1 LRDFL
6 ESLIAEEL
14 EAIIPTEQPVVTAS
28 LVSLGK
34 QRIEVIRPEHQ
45 TSETT
50 GHQRQRIHHRN
61 HSFLENG
68 RGREYLKYNT
78 FYWKYKWKIAQILG

>member
-6 ESLIAEEL
+6 ESLITEEL
-14 EAIIPTEQPVVTAS
+14 TTLIPTEQPVPTAS

-34 QRIEVIRPEHQ
+34 QRIEVRGPEHQ
-45 TSETT
+45 AGETT
-50 GHQRQRIHHRN
+50 GHHRQRIHHRN

-68 RGREYLKYNT
+68 RGRGYFKYN
-78 FYWKYKWKIAQILG
+78 IP